1 MKRFVQRIVVIG
13 FCIVSV
19 FTALS
24 LALSAEVPRM
34 SKEELKTM
42 LDKGDV
48 TLLDVRAGKDWT
60 SSEYKIHKAVR
71 EDPDQVES
79 WATKYPK
86 DQTLVVYCA

>member
-1 MKRFVQRIVVIG
+1 MKRIAQTIVVIG
-13 FCIVSV
+13 FCMVFV

-34 SKEELKTM
+34 SKEELKTL

-48 TLLDVRAGKDWT
+48 ILLDLRGGKDWT
-60 SSEYKIHKAVR
+60 SSEYKIQKAVR